1 MLICINIQDMVLDLL
16 EKEAVGAIVI
26 LINFSVIT
34 GPDAANDILVH
45 LLGLDYIYKKHLH
58 LRPKF

>member
-1 MLICINIQDMVLDLL
+1 MLICINIQDMVLDLI

-45 LLGLDYIYKKHLH
+45 LLGLDYIYK
-58 LRPKF
+58 

>member
-1 MLICINIQDMVLDLL
+1 MVLDLI

-45 LLGLDYIYKKHLH
+45 PLGLDYIYTNNHLH